1 MEIVQ
6 TYDNG
11 FVIENSL
18 DCSLLIQLNS
28 TSLSFVI
35 FDPQTHTFSALKSTS
50 FNSLSDIETI
60 DVIGQIIQEEPVFNY
75 EFSKVIFQFQ
85 SFRTMLVPE
94 SLFDSKNL
102 SAFLKFHHD
111 LDEKDRIH
119 FIELKPS
126 EAFVVF
132 TVPVYIE
139 NILKNKFQNILFT
152 HHSFSFLYNA
162 LEFKVKG
169 EITQSLHIHFA
180 NDFFD
185 VLIVKNNKIQLFNS
199 FFYKKYTDVIYFIAN
214 ILNLFSLQPENTKV
228 YISGQIEEES
238 EVGIELKKI
247 FKTILLEK
255 YSAEYNYNKELL
267 SLPQHRYV
275 NLINLYKCVS
285 SAENIRVGI

>member
-11 FVIENSL
+11 FVIENSRE
-18 DCSLLIQLNS
+18 CNLLIQINLHS
-28 TSLSFVI
+28 ITFVI
-35 FDPQTHTFSALKSTS
+35 FDHRTKTFTGLKSS
-50 FNSLSDIETI
+50 YFNSLSDSETK
-60 DVIGQIIQEEPVFNY
+60 DTIGQIIQNEPFFDY

-111 LDEKDRIH
+111 LDEKDHIH

-139 NILKNKFQNILFT
+139 DMLRNKFQNIMFT

-162 LEFKVKG
+162 LEFKVKD
-169 EITQSLHIHFA
+169 EISQSLHIHFA

-185 VLIVKNNKIQLFNS
+185 VLIIKNNKIQLFNS

-247 FKTILLEK
+247 FKTIILEE
-255 YSAEYNYNKELL
+255 YSTEFNYNTNLL

-275 NLINLYKCVS
+275 NLINLNKCVS